1 MGRRSPHRQATKND
15 AAKAKW
21 TQRRQT
27 GKPMP
32 AMPPRRTKVTRWR
45 QQ

>member
-1 MGRRSPHRQATKND
+1 MGRRSSRRQATKSD
-15 AAKAKW
+15 AAKAKRSM
-21 TQRRQT
+21 RRQA

-32 AMPPRRTKVTRWR
+32 AMPPRRTKATWWR